1 MRYLLLILLV
11 VVFPGAVYWAVN
23 GMADPVDTLDRFTGQ
38 LGDIRRSQPEPV
50 EEEELEPPPED
61 EPKQEPEIRVTP
73 TEQPRPEI
81 RIPVVSRRE
90 ADALFVEGRFDEA
103 ATAYGD
109 SRTRRRALAQLGV
122 AFAQAFPP
130 PTGEYLVVEL
140 RGGKSTM
147 EGFNIG
153 NDLELKL
160 LDPTGRSIGLS
171 AGMVASKR
179 TISPDKVIQRTRP
192 RIEIEAQSDDPRRLF
207 RAAAAAFRIGRPD
220 LAAPLLER
228 LVNADQQTML
238 KAISKDVA
246 PTAQVALFRAY
257 SDAVI
262 VPEDRPDPVVTTKN
276 GSKTTRPKRNGKS
289 NGTSPLKLDGSKRNR
304 RNGKLTIKD
313 KQARKFMVEARPH
326 RTEGKRLYDK
336 VYADG
341 LDKARP
347 EDVDEAIRSYEKALA
362 LYEKALLREDADTI
376 FVLVQGCSKKLFQL
390 RFWKEQVGSK

>member
-38 LGDIRRSQPEPV
+38 LGDIRRSQPDPV
-50 EEEELEPPPED
+50 EEDVLEPPPED
-61 EPKQEPEIRVTP
+61 EPKQEPEIRETP
-73 TEQPRPEI
+73 VEQPRPEI

-171 AGMVASKR
+171 AGMVATKR

-228 LVNADQQTML
+228 LVKADQQTML

-262 VPEDRPDPVVTTKN
+262 VPEDRPDPVETVARPKTNGTNTTRKKN
-276 GSKTTRPKRNGKS
+276 GSGA
-289 NGTSPLKLDGSKRNR
+289 LKLDGSKRKR
-304 RNGKLTIKD
+304 RNGKLTIND

-326 RTEGKRLYDK
+326 RIEGKRLYEK
-336 VYADG
+336 IYADG
-341 LDKARP
+341 LDNARP

-362 LYEKALLREDADTI
+362 LYEKALLREDTDPI